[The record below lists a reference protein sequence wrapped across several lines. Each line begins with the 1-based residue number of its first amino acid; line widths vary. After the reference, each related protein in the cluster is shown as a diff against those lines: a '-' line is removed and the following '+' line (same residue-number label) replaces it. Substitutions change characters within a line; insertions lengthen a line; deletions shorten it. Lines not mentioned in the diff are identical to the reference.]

1 MSYALSHRQLGN
13 AHCGRTGFGQA
24 DAPPPSSDGAA
35 GNNRVAV
42 IVFGGIMVGLGFLA
56 YLRFKTTADIARSR
70 GVGEALK
77 YEAGMAG
84 IQALR
89 DITSRPVSRNRR
101 RGRRRRR

>member
-1 MSYALSHRQLGN
+1 MSYALAHRHLGS
-13 AHCGRTGFGQA
+13 ASCGCAGIGQS
-24 DAPPPSSDGAA
+24 DAGSPPAA
-35 GNNRVAV
+35 VGGNTAL

-84 IQALR
+84 IQAVRRL
-89 DITSRPVSRNRR
+89 TEPVSRNRR